1 MPRSGARCARGDSQA
16 APAGGRAAGSPPPPS
31 FSEPVARLPG
41 DTIAV
46 VTERDGSHMAAG
58 THGAVIR
65 LRRTLKRPKMGS
77 FARSNGRYKY
87 RRAAVESR
95 LAAAR
100 AGVVVSVMP
109 DREAAVPGHAKK
121 YRPLSGGSG
130 RGPPVR
136 HLPLLSF
143 PSPPGR
149 AFPPA
154 EIPPPRRGAPG
165 APCRTACASRAAGP
179 ACRPRPHSATPA
191 FTGCSVHGAAS
202 TAPGYPTRPPPR
214 DPLPRSRAYGLWPAG
229 SASKRRGGS
238 PRQPAPEL

>member
-31 FSEPVARLPG
+31 FLEPVARLPG

-46 VTERDGSHMAAG
+46 VTKRDGSHMAAG

-143 PSPPGR
+143 PPPRPRISACRDPAASPGR
-149 AFPPA
+149 ARRPLPHCMRISSGGACLPA
-154 EIPPPRRGAPG
+154 EAALCDARLHRLQCARRGVD
-165 APCRTACASRAAGP
+165 RTRLPDAAASSRSPAKESGLRLVAGRFRLEEKGKFTAAACA
-179 ACRPRPHSATPA
+179 
-191 FTGCSVHGAAS
+191 
-202 TAPGYPTRPPPR
+202 
-214 DPLPRSRAYGLWPAG
+214 
-229 SASKRRGGS
+229 
-238 PRQPAPEL
+238 

>member
-16 APAGGRAAGSPPPPS
+16 APAGGRATGSPPPPS

-46 VTERDGSHMAAG
+46 VTKRDGSHMAAG

-77 FARSNGRYKY
+77 FARSNGRCKY

-121 YRPLSGGSG
+121 YRPCREAQAAARRCATCRSS
-130 RGPPVR
+130 
-136 HLPLLSF
+136 
-143 PSPPGR
+143 PSPPPGR
-149 AFPPA
+149 ALPPA

-229 SASKRRGGS
+229 SASKRSGGS